1 MYPFSCAR
9 AVSAAPTATP
19 SRTRE
24 VSQGKIEAQGNQSNA
39 KAKTT
44 KSRGTKRVPPARP
57 LPGGLSGPRKTL
69 AGTARP
75 APTERAI
82 LEPTAPSAIIS
93 VGPGLR
99 KAPLW
104 WHIDLWEDIFKI
116 RSEDDDSRQDPCQGR
131 PPDPWQ
137 DPCQGRQH
145 TTARPLP
152 GHPARPSPKMPARP
166 PPSPRQPS
174 FHRHS
179 HAAASPTSWAGT
191 RVETCSCLANSPS
204 ACVAACRSS

>member
-1 MYPFSCAR
+1 MYPFFCAR
-9 AVSAAPTATP
+9 EVRAAPTATP

-44 KSRGTKRVPPARP
+44 KSRGTKQVPPARP
-57 LPGGLSGPRKTL
+57 LPGGLSGPSKTL

-75 APTERAI
+75 APTERAT
-82 LEPTAPSAIIS
+82 LEPTVPSAIIS
-93 VGPGLR
+93 VGPGLG

-104 WHIDLWEDIFKI
+104 WHIDLCEDIFKN
-116 RSEDDDSRQDPCQGR
+116 RSEDNDSRQDPCQGR
-131 PPDPWQ
+131 PPDPRQ

-145 TTARPLP
+145 ATARPLP
-152 GHPARPSPKMPARP
+152 GHLTRP
-166 PPSPRQPS
+166 PPSPHQPS
-174 FHRHS
+174 FHHRS

-191 RVETCSCLANSPS
+191 CVATCTSQADSSS